1 MRLTERRDPL
11 DGRRIVLGVSASIAA
26 YKAVYL
32 ASRLVQSGAVVDVVM
47 TPEATEL
54 VRPLSF
60 QAITH
65 RPVAVEMF
73 GLLAETEIGHVTLG
87 QAADL
92 VVVAPATANTIAR
105 LALGLADDMLV
116 TTVLASRAPLIVAP
130 AMESTMYQQ
139 AAVQEHLATLRSRGA
154 VVVGPDTGR
163 LASGLEGPGRMAE
176 PEELVETAKLV
187 LARRGDL
194 AGRRLVVT
202 AGPTQEPIDPV
213 RFLSNRSSGKMGFAV
228 AEAARD
234 RGAEVVLVAG
244 PTCLRPPLGARLVP
258 VRTAA
263 EMLDAV
269 LREEPSADAL
279 IMSAAVAD
287 FRPAV
292 AAEQKIKKT
301 GEALALSLEPTVD
314 ILGALAERPR
324 RGVRVGF
331 AAETERLVERA
342 RQKLQQKRLD
352 LIVANDVTVP
362 GSGFGSEQ
370 NQAVLIARDGREE
383 PLPLM
388 PKIQLAHRIL
398 DEVRRLW
405 GASASEG

>member
-1 MRLTERRDPL
+1 VRLTERRDPL

-73 GLLAETEIGHVTLG
+73 GLLAETGIGHVTLG

-202 AGPTQEPIDPV
+202 AGPTREPIDPV

-244 PTCLRPPLGARLVP
+244 PTCL

-301 GEALALSLEPTVD
+301 GEALTLSLEPTVD
-314 ILGALAERPR
+314 ILGALAERPQ

-388 PKIQLAHRIL
+388 PKVQLAHRIL

-405 GASASEG
+405 GASESEG